1 MLINWKKH
9 ENQIHAS
16 VGKKFCVVSQW
27 RRVLSVYF
35 GCGVLCEFAS
45 VDAAIGA
52 IEDYL
57 SGHKTAQQ
65 IVETQIATGLAEF
78 QTLEALKCPTP

>member
-1 MLINWKKH
+1 MIEWKKH

-16 VGKKFCVVSQW
+16 VEKKFCVVSQW

-35 GCGVLCEFAS
+35 GCGVLCEFTS

-65 IVETQIATGLAEF
+65 IVETQTATGLAEF

>member
-9 ENQIHAS
+9 ENQIHARA
-16 VGKKFCVVSQW
+16 GEKFCVVTHEK
-27 RRVLSVYF
+27 RVLSVF
-35 GCGVLCEFAS
+35 FCCGVFAEFAS
-45 VDAAIGA
+45 VDAAMSA

-65 IVETQIATGLAEF
+65 IVETQTATGLAEF
-78 QTLEALKCPTP
+78 QTLEALKCPTL

>member
-1 MLINWKKH
+1 MIEWKKH

-45 VDAAIGA
+45 VDAAMSA

-65 IVETQIATGLAEF
+65 IVDTQTATGLAEF